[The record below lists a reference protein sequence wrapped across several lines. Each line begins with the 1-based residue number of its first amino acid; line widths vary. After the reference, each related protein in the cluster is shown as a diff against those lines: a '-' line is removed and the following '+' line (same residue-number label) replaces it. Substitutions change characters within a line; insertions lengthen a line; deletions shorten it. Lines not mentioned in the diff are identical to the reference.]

1 MSYISPT
8 NTNASAGVGRVQGVR
23 SEQVSRPDAAINDTR
38 TRPTRSK
45 DQVELSQVA
54 RHLSVL
60 KAGTPERAELIARVR
75 EDIDAGKYDT
85 PERFEAAIDGIK
97 EDLEFTL

>member
-1 MSYISPT
+1 MSNISPI
-8 NTNASAGVGRVQGVR
+8 NSNATQGVGRVR
-23 SEQVSRPDAAINDTR
+23 SEQVSRPDAAVNDTR
-38 TRPTRSK
+38 PRPARSK

-60 KAGTPERAELIARVR
+60 KAGTPERAELINRVR

-85 PERFEAAIDGIK
+85 PERFEAAIDGVI